1 MPALKDSGCLQQPI
15 TVETAKTNKCLDKD
29 LEQMPS
35 FFKEFL
41 QNTSRPRN
49 PNHFSCL
56 LLHLYPSL
64 EFFAADL
71 QGKNEKVLFSH
82 LTYSKQPLKTTHL
95 LHSSHI

>member
-1 MPALKDSGCLQQPI
+1 MPAIKDSGCLQQPI

-41 QNTSRPRN
+41 QNTTRPGN

-71 QGKNEKVLFSH
+71 QRKK
-82 LTYSKQPLKTTHL
+82 
-95 LHSSHI
+95 